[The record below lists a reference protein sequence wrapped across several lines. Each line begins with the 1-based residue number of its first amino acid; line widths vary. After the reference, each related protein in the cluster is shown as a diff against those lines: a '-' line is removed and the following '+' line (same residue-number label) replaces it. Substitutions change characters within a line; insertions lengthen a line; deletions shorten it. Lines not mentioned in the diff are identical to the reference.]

1 MLKILAPMAG
11 YTDLAFREICSEFG
25 SDVTVTEMV
34 SAQALVYGDKK
45 TKMLLEISDKEK
57 NVAVQIFGH
66 DPDIMGEAAAMLN
79 DYDFSSIDINFG
91 CPAPK
96 IVKAMNGSYLLKEPS
111 LVYDI
116 VKSVVSSSKKP
127 VTCKVRKS
135 FGGVD
140 AIKAIKNIEKAGAT
154 QVIVHGRSRE
164 EFYTGEA
171 DWDYIK
177 KVKEN
182 LNIPVIG
189 NGDIF
194 TPEDAIEKI
203 KYSGV
208 DGVAIGRGSIG
219 NPFIFRQIE
228 ELISH
233 GDYYRPKASEKLNVL
248 KDHLNREIEY
258 KGERLGLLEMRKVYS
273 YYFKGMKNSKEI
285 RNTLNILND
294 LDKIKKI
301 IDDYIERYCEE
312 V

>member
-11 YTDLAFREICSEFG
+11 YTDIAFREICQEFEA
-25 SDVTVTEMV
+25 DETVTEMV

-45 TKMLLEISDKEK
+45 TAALLEISDREK
-57 NVAVQIFGH
+57 DVTVQIFGH
-66 DPDIMGEAAAMLN
+66 DPDIMADAAKILN
-79 DYDFSSIDINFG
+79 DYDFTKVNINFG

-96 IVKAMNGSYLLKEPS
+96 IVKGMNGSYLLKEPS

-116 VKSVVSSSKKP
+116 VKSVVEASTKP

-135 FGGVD
+135 FDGVD
-140 AIKAIKNIEKAGAT
+140 ALKSIKNIEAAGASE
-154 QVIVHGRSRE
+154 VIVHGRSRE

-177 KVKEN
+177 KIKET

-194 TPEDAIEKI
+194 SPEDALSKI

-208 DGVAIGRGSIG
+208 DGIAIGRGSIG

-228 ELISH
+228 ELISN
-233 GDYYRPKASEKLNVL
+233 GDYYRPTVEEKLNVL
-248 KDHLNREIEY
+248 KDQLDREIKY
-258 KGERLGLLEMRKVYS
+258 KGKRLGLIEMRKVYS

-285 RNTLNILND
+285 RNKLNTLTN
-294 LDKIKKI
+294 LDEIIEI
-301 IDDYIERYCEE
+301 IDEYAKNFIE
-312 V
+312 